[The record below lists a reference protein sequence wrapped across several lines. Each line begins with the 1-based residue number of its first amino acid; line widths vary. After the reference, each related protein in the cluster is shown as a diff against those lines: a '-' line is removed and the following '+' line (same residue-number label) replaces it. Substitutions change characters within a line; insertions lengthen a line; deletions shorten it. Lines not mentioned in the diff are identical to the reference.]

1 MRKICLFVIDAPLIA
16 VLIWLSQVDWIIF
29 STAGSEPPFE
39 PDEEPVPVPEPD
51 EEPVPVPEP
60 DVGDGFE
67 PYVGDDE
74 GLLVGFDP

>member
-51 EEPVPVPEP
+51 VGDGFEPY
-60 DVGDGFE
+60 VGDGFE

-74 GLLVGFDP
+74 GLLVGLDP